1 MMTTEIYKAI
11 PALKFTVLQAYL
23 RNTGWERV
31 AVPKPSIALFQ
42 KAVGSDFYE
51 AILSLSKHFADYVP
65 RIADVLEVL
74 SVAEH
79 REINPI
85 LTDLTLPPADLVR
98 FRVINPS
105 FLSLPSF
112 IFVAH
117 S

>member
-1 MMTTEIYKAI
+1 LGTSGSTQTQYC
-11 PALKFTVLQAYL
+11 P
-23 RNTGWERV
+23 
-31 AVPKPSIALFQ
+31 FQ

-51 AILSLSKHFADYVP
+51 AILPLSKHFADYVP